1 MNKKAANR
9 GPEIAKALENWGK
22 KYGTSDNVNFKNLHQ
37 SLVDG
42 ENLDFWT
49 TQSARDALPLG
60 SISENR
66 LHRIY
71 FYMVLVRN
79 TLIFAPVGITWL
91 AIGEAAKAFKEFASQ
106 QPDSV
111 VNFLTFWQD
120 GYGILDDHW
129 TLSKVATLDAV
140 ILIFVIAL
148 LVITTVIKRSI
159 DQTEKAK
166 IRVAREDRMEVVLL
180 IDTFLHSEKK
190 ETPQSLNQNVVKTI
204 KDLKKASETLNK
216 ASKELKKVF
225 DSAPS
230 NSKILSELKKLSTDK
245 NSL

>member
-42 ENLDFWT
+42 ENLDFWS

-79 TLIFAPVGITWL
+79 TLIFVPVGITWF

-106 QPDSV
+106 QPNSV

-129 TLSKVATLDAV
+129 TLSKVATLDAA

-148 LVITTVIKRSI
+148 LIITTMIKRSI
-159 DQTEKAK
+159 DETEKAK
-166 IRVAREDRMEVVLL
+166 IRVAREDRMEIVLL

-204 KDLKKASETLNK
+204 KDLKKASETLIK

-230 NSKILSELKKLSTDK
+230 NSKILSELKKLGTDK